1 MAIKKMIGK
10 FLYDSIGRHMPP
22 SHAKFSLGSEKFRR
36 FCARLIGVDM
46 RGAANI
52 EKNATFASNLVIG
65 NRSSVGQ
72 NSIIANNVTIGDD
85 VMMGPY
91 CIILTQ
97 NHEFSRTDINMI
109 EQGYS
114 EIKPVIIDD
123 DVWIGARVTILPGIH
138 VHEHSIIGAGAVVT
152 HDVPAYSIV
161 AGVPAKVI
169 KMRK

>member
-72 NSIIANNVTIGDD
+72 NSIIVYGK
-85 VMMGPY
+85 
-91 CIILTQ
+91 
-97 NHEFSRTDINMI
+97 S
-109 EQGYS
+109 
-114 EIKPVIIDD
+114 PV
-123 DVWIGARVTILPGIH
+123 PC
-138 VHEHSIIGAGAVVT
+138 
-152 HDVPAYSIV
+152 
-161 AGVPAKVI
+161 
-169 KMRK
+169 